1 MKLKDLL
8 VCGGIVAMASL
19 MGCVED
25 EVPKCDSVSSVSVV
39 ISSSEVQTK
48 ADVATNYTIAKP
60 DEILIDNYLIAI
72 FKDNSCVGFKTKTS
86 AAVNGSTTDD
96 QTGMTVDAYTET
108 FTNLPSGTLKF
119 LVVANYTTTA
129 FDNLGIGS
137 SYSDFENQIETT
149 ASFDAKRLL
158 KTGQTE
164 VELEPSSSSQEV
176 KVPLTQLSIRLDF
189 GSVSLASG
197 SGEAVATT
205 DTAYGD
211 WTDISAYDATLV
223 SKVIKNPNSNK
234 WYYSS
239 QGSYYYVNGYY
250 YYFQKRKVTVTTIS
264 PEGAFTVN
272 SMKVSGY
279 NTKTDIFL
287 NPDISKLENSAYEG
301 GTEVD
306 ATDST
311 FYTYEYKDV
320 SNAKNMIMTLNCSY
334 SSEGSTVT
342 TYYEYQ
348 YIRCYYY
355 FYSYTWAWISDA
367 AVSINYITDKST
379 SSAGGVKKTND
390 YTLNIPFNSSTISL
404 LKGHRYTING
414 TYKSV
419 FSAKPTISWVIVDQ
433 DKISSSMDFD

>member
-1 MKLKDLL
+1 M
-8 VCGGIVAMASL
+8 
-19 MGCVED
+19 
-25 EVPKCDSVSSVSVV
+25 
-39 ISSSEVQTK
+39 
-48 ADVATNYTIAKP
+48 
-60 DEILIDNYLIAI
+60 
-72 FKDNSCVGFKTKTS
+72 
-86 AAVNGSTTDD
+86 
-96 QTGMTVDAYTET
+96 
-108 FTNLPSGTLKF
+108 
-119 LVVANYTTTA
+119 
-129 FDNLGIGS
+129 
-137 SYSDFENQIETT
+137 
-149 ASFDAKRLL
+149 
-158 KTGQTE
+158 
-164 VELEPSSSSQEV
+164 
-176 KVPLTQLSIRLDF
+176 
-189 GSVSLASG
+189 
-197 SGEAVATT
+197 
-205 DTAYGD
+205 
-211 WTDISAYDATLV
+211 
-223 SKVIKNPNSNK
+223 
-234 WYYSS
+234 
-239 QGSYYYVNGYY
+239 
-250 YYFQKRKVTVTTIS
+250 
-264 PEGAFTVN
+264 N

>member
-1 MKLKDLL
+1 MKLKNLL

-25 EVPKCDSVSSVSVV
+25 DVPKCDAVSSVSVA

-96 QTGMTVDAYTET
+96 QTGKTVDAYTET

-119 LVVANYTTTA
+119 VVVANYTTTA
-129 FDNLGIGS
+129 FDNLGIGT

-158 KTGQTE
+158 KTGQKE

-176 KVPLTQLSIRLDF
+176 KVPLTQLPIRLDF

-205 DTAYGD
+205 DTSYGE
-211 WTDISAYDATLV
+211 WTDILTYDATLV
-223 SKVIKNPNSNK
+223 SNVISGPKK
-234 WYYSS
+234 KMWVYSS
-239 QGSYYYVNGYY
+239 LGSYYYANGYY

-264 PEGAFTVN
+264 PDGAFAVN

-287 NPDISKLENSAYEG
+287 NPDISQLENSAYEG

-306 ATDST
+306 IADST
-311 FYTYEYKDV
+311 FYTYEYKDE
-320 SNAKNMIMTLNCSY
+320 SNAKNMVMTLNCSY

-348 YIRCYYY
+348 YIRYY
-355 FYSYTWAWISDA
+355 YSYTRGWISDA

-379 SSAGGVKKTND
+379 STAGGVTKTND

-419 FSAKPTISWVIVDQ
+419 FSAKPTISWKIVDQ
-433 DKISSSMDFD
+433 EQIDSSMDFD

>member
-205 DTAYGD
+205 DTSYGE
-211 WTDISAYDATLV
+211 WTDISTYDATLV
-223 SKVIKNPNSNK
+223 SKVITSPKSNK
-234 WYYSS
+234 WRSNSWGDYYS
-239 QGSYYYVNGYY
+239 NGGYSDRY
-250 YYFQKRKVTVTTIS
+250 CFQKRKVTVTTIS
-264 PEGAFTVN
+264 PEGAFAVN

-287 NPDISKLENSAYEG
+287 NPDISQLENSAYEG
-301 GTEVD
+301 GAEVD
-306 ATDST
+306 IADST
-311 FYTYEYKDV
+311 FYTYEYKDE
-320 SNAKNMIMTLNCSY
+320 SNAKNMVMTLNCSY

-348 YIRCYYY
+348 YIR
-355 FYSYTWAWISDA
+355 YSYSYSYWGWTPSA

-379 SSAGGVKKTND
+379 STAGGVTKTND

-419 FSAKPTISWVIVDQ
+419 FSAKPTISWKIVDQ
-433 DKISSSMDFD
+433 EQIDSSMDFD

>member
-205 DTAYGD
+205 DTTYGE
-211 WTDISAYDATLV
+211 WTDISTYDATLV

-264 PEGAFTVN
+264 PDGAFTVN

>member
-1 MKLKDLL
+1 MKLKNLL

-25 EVPKCDSVSSVSVV
+25 DVPKCDAVSSVSVV

-264 PEGAFTVN
+264 PDGAFTVN

>member
-205 DTAYGD
+205 DTTYGE
-211 WTDISAYDATLV
+211 WTDILTYDATLV
-223 SKVIKNPNSNK
+223 SNVITKPKSNK
-234 WYYSS
+234 WVYSS
-239 QGSYYYVNGYY
+239 LGSYYYVNGYY

-264 PEGAFTVN
+264 PDGAFTVN